1 MLYNKLNID
10 KPIRL
15 LGLTVSDFA
24 DEWGQ
29 TSLFESEVSQDELA
43 KTVDDLEEK
52 FGEGIVMKGALWE
65 RLAHQK
71 REEENNDETL

>member
-1 MLYNKLNID
+1 MPTDNEETLYRIGLMLYNKLNID

-43 KTVDDLEEK
+43 KTVDDSRRNSVKVL
-52 FGEGIVMKGALWE
+52 L
-65 RLAHQK
+65 
-71 REEENNDETL
+71 

>member
-1 MLYNKLNID
+1 MPTDNEETLYRIGLMLYNKLNID

-43 KTVDDLEEK
+43 KTVDDLEENSVK
-52 FGEGIVMKGALWE
+52 VL
-65 RLAHQK
+65 L
-71 REEENNDETL
+71 